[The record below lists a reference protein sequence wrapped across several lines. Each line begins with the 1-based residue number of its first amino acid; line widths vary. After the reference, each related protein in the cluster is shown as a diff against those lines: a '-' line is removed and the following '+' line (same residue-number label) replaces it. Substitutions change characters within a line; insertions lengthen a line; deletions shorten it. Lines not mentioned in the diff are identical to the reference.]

1 MEEKIAENA
10 VLEYATFHV
19 SWSTNS
25 YEAFICSNDI
35 VEKLDSGPLDQLAI
49 HLPEA
54 RASQSNPSDSSFK
67 LQLDAS
73 TEASSWFTKFTLARF
88 LHVVN
93 VPNVLKL
100 ANSIEN
106 EICQLEET
114 RRFHISLYA
123 KDNSNHFGGGA
134 TEVSYLNDAG
144 LTQQIKVETASSDAT
159 KNELLR
165 AMDLRLAA
173 LKEELVASFNRAAGA
188 TCSTN
193 QISDLASF
201 ARHFGAAELSN
212 LLFEFLELCPNNLHF
227 DTTMKHQTSLNES
240 ENINYAAKGKF
251 SLSANYDVVN
261 PVAAYVSSAKVA
273 QAERHNS
280 SESEDSSNSS
290 DIDSPNGV
298 RSRPIVRSATPRRSA
313 SPMRRIQVGRSSSRR
328 STAIAIKSLNYFPD
342 REKTISNRDV
352 DPTESGDDEMEHLP
366 KKPENNVTRMS
377 VQDAISLFERK
388 QKDENV
394 DIQNRKTSEVSIS
407 ANKSVL
413 RRWSAGMS
421 GSFKYS
427 TQEKTSDSCHQIA
440 CSNLDHE
447 AGEKKEDEVEDK
459 PSYPENVQ
467 VVMSEEI
474 IVAEPLQGDAP
485 TEPVVT
491 SNVVEGKDFTSTEWN
506 QQHEAELN
514 DMLIKMKESSNASK
528 YLGTKVGNDG
538 LSDASTDQ
546 RGGFYSQYKEKRDEK
561 LRAENARNHAA
572 KQAHIK
578 VMHETLEQSKAAMAS
593 KSIKAVVK
601 PESANISQRPRRNS
615 SPPVLLKKE
624 LSKPTSS
631 KNVSPKSSSPKTGSA
646 LQSGPPK
653 RKGGT
658 PPAKSSSAVS
668 SSSISSRQR
677 PQPSN
682 SPRQPTPKSEKPLG
696 RVKGNKS
703 NGSVET
709 HVKPIFRGQEDKQ
722 LKAVAKNK
730 AVKPRSP
737 LSGEDCG
744 ELSKPSVPNKHTK
757 KSSVVPVESK
767 PFLRKNSGISPGFGL
782 SVAKAKDSRVEK
794 SGDSSKNSGNLVQTE
809 ENEPNATLAVPT
821 TKVIEDDLV
830 QPITVVDETLVA
842 PLDNDMYIETENV
855 DGSLTGTDNDIQNS
869 VDPLIAGIQRDEDL
883 GISSVAWVETDHQE
897 YSPSS
902 NNGLHEISSMIVP
915 AVSSSSRV
923 RHSLSQ
929 MLQAENGEPEII
941 EWGNAENPPSLV
953 YQKDAPK
960 GLKRLLKFARKSKGE
975 GNSTGWSSPS
985 VFSEGEEE
993 HEESKAANKTSEA
1006 LLRRASLQAKG
1017 YEQPISI
1024 ASENLDVG
1032 NYSKRAIDYRIVHDI
1047 SSGSSGSDK
1056 LRGGHISTGVT
1067 TTTTKAT
1074 RSFFSLSSFRSSK
1087 SNTKKPR

>member
-1 MEEKIAENA
+1 MEEKIVENA
-10 VLEYATFHV
+10 VLDYATFHI
-19 SWSTNS
+19 SWPTNS
-25 YEAFICSNDI
+25 YEAFICRNDI

-54 RASQSNPSDSSFK
+54 RASQSNPSDCSFK
-67 LQLDAS
+67 LQLDAC

-100 ANSIEN
+100 ANAIEN

-173 LKEELVASFNRAAGA
+173 LKEELVDSFNRAAGA
-188 TCSTN
+188 KCSTN

-201 ARHFGAAELSN
+201 AHHFGAAELSN

-227 DTTMKHQTSLNES
+227 DTAMKQQTSLNNS
-240 ENINYAAKGKF
+240 ENINHVAKGKF

-261 PVAAYVSSAKVA
+261 PVAANVSSAKVA

-280 SESEDSSNSS
+280 SDSEDSSDSS

-328 STAIAIKSLNYFPD
+328 SSAIAIKSLNYFPD

-394 DIQNRKTSEVSIS
+394 DIQNRKTSEASIS

-447 AGEKKEDEVEDK
+447 AEEKKEDEVEAK

-474 IVAEPLQGDAP
+474 IAAESLQGDAP

-491 SNVVEGKDFTSTEWN
+491 SNVVEGKDCTSN

-514 DMLIKMKESSNASK
+514 DMLMKMTESSNASK
-528 YLGTKVGNDG
+528 YHGTKVGNDG

-561 LRAENARNHAA
+561 LRAENARNNAA

-578 VMHETLEQSKAAMAS
+578 VLHETLEQSKAAMAS

-601 PESANISQRPRRNS
+601 PESANLSQRPRRNS

-631 KNVSPKSSSPKTGSA
+631 KNVSPKSSSPKIGSA

-658 PPAKSSSAVS
+658 PPARSSSAVS

-703 NGSVET
+703 DGSVET
-709 HVKPIFRGQEDKQ
+709 HVKPILRGQKDKQ
-722 LKAVAKNK
+722 LKAVAKSK

-757 KSSVVPVESK
+757 KSTVVPVESK
-767 PFLRKNSGISPGFGL
+767 PFLRKSSGISPGFGI

-794 SGDSSKNSGNLVQTE
+794 LGDSSKNSGNLVQTE

-842 PLDNDMYIETENV
+842 PLDNDLYIETTENV

-975 GNSTGWSSPS
+975 GNSTGWSTPS
-985 VFSEGEEE
+985 VFSDGEEE

-1017 YEQPISI
+1017 YGQPISI

-1032 NYSKRAIDYRIVHDI
+1032 NYSKRAIDYRIVHDV

-1056 LRGGHISTGVT
+1056 LRGGHISTGV

>member
-10 VLEYATFHV
+10 VLDYATFHV

-49 HLPEA
+49 HIPEA
-54 RASQSNPSDSSFK
+54 RASRSNPSDSSFK

-73 TEASSWFTKFTLARF
+73 IEASSWFTKFTLARF

-100 ANSIEN
+100 ANAIEN

-123 KDNSNHFGGGA
+123 KDNSNHLGGGA

-188 TCSTN
+188 TCCTN

-201 ARHFGAAELSN
+201 AQHFGAAELSN

-227 DTTMKHQTSLNES
+227 DTAMKQQTSLNDS
-240 ENINYAAKGKF
+240 GNINHAAKGKF
-251 SLSANYDVVN
+251 SLLSAKYDVVN
-261 PVAAYVSSAKVA
+261 PVTANVSSAKVA

-280 SESEDSSNSS
+280 SESEDSSDSS
-290 DIDSPNGV
+290 DVDSPNGV
-298 RSRPIVRSATPRRSA
+298 RSRPIVRSATPKRSA

-328 STAIAIKSLNYFPD
+328 SAAIAIKSLNYFPD

-388 QKDENV
+388 QKDENA

-413 RRWSAGMS
+413 RRWSAGMG

-447 AGEKKEDEVEDK
+447 AEEKKEDEVEAK

-474 IVAEPLQGDAP
+474 IMAEPLQGDAP
-485 TEPVVT
+485 TKPVVT
-491 SNVVEGKDFTSTEWN
+491 SNVVEGKDCTSTEWN

-514 DMLIKMKESSNASK
+514 DMLMKMTESSKASK
-528 YLGTKVGNDG
+528 YLVAKVGNDG
-538 LSDASTDQ
+538 LSDASIDQ

-572 KQAHIK
+572 KQAQIK

-593 KSIKAVVK
+593 KSIKTVVK
-601 PESANISQRPRRNS
+601 PESANLSQRPRRNS

-646 LQSGPPK
+646 LQSGPLK

-658 PPAKSSSAVS
+658 PPAKSSSVVS

-682 SPRQPTPKSEKPLG
+682 SPHQPTRKSERPLG

-703 NGSVET
+703 DGSVQT
-709 HVKPIFRGQEDKQ
+709 HVKPILRGQEDKQ

-767 PFLRKNSGISPGFGL
+767 PFLRKSSGISPGIGL

-821 TKVIEDDLV
+821 TKLIEDDLV

-842 PLDNDMYIETENV
+842 PLDNDMYIETTENV
-855 DGSLTGTDNDIQNS
+855 DVSLTGTDNDIQNL

-929 MLQAENGEPEII
+929 MLQAENVEPEII

-975 GNSTGWSSPS
+975 GNSTGCSSPS

-1017 YEQPISI
+1017 YGQPISI

-1032 NYSKRAIDYRIVHDI
+1032 NSSKRAIDYRIVHDV
-1047 SSGSSGSDK
+1047 SSGMAYFIIK
-1056 LRGGHISTGVT
+1056 T
-1067 TTTTKAT
+1067 
-1074 RSFFSLSSFRSSK
+1074 
-1087 SNTKKPR
+1087 